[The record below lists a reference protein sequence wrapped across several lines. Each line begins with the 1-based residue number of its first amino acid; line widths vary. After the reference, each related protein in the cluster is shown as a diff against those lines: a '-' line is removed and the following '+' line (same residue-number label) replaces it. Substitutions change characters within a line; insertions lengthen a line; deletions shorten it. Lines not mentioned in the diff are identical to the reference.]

1 MGSLPHQGLW
11 VVRGCA
17 DNPPVVADRASD
29 ADRDRVLAEV
39 SDGFI
44 AGRLSY
50 ETFTL
55 RRDRALQARTTAE
68 LRSLVADL
76 RRRLRLAAVVSAAGR
91 RLLRSVSRGLRRR
104 PLPLRLPSG
113 SQRRFTIGRE
123 LACDM
128 TLADET
134 VSRWHASLQQSSDGW
149 LLADLG
155 STNGTRLNGW
165 RVTSPS
171 PVAAGDLV
179 SFGDV
184 TFVLADRPR

>member
-1 MGSLPHQGLW
+1 
-11 VVRGCA
+11 VVT
-17 DNPPVVADRASD
+17 DRASD

-50 ETFTL
+50 ETFTQ
-55 RRDRALQARTTAE
+55 RRE
-68 LRSLVADL
+68 
-76 RRRLRLAAVVSAAGR
+76 RRLRLVTAVSAVGWQ
-91 RLLRSVSRGLRRR
+91 LLRSVSRRLRPRRR

-113 SQRRFTIGRE
+113 DQRRFTIGRE

-171 PVAAGDLV
+171 PVAAGDMV

>member
-1 MGSLPHQGLW
+1 
-11 VVRGCA
+11 
-17 DNPPVVADRASD
+17 
-29 ADRDRVLAEV
+29 VLAKV

-44 AGRLSY
+44 TGRLSY
-50 ETFTL
+50 ETFTQ
-55 RRDRALQARTTAE
+55 RRERALQARTTAE

-76 RRRLRLAAVVSAAGR
+76 RRRLRLATGVSAGRR
-91 RLLRSVSRGLRRR
+91 RLLRSVSRRLRRR

-128 TLADET
+128 TLADQT
-134 VSRWHASLQQSSDGW
+134 VSRWHASLHQGPDGW

-165 RVTSPS
+165 RVTSPT